1 MNGFGVV
8 TNRHVPI
15 SVSFLQ
21 GSGLLA
27 QQYMFPACPGKP
39 HGAWGIRRRGRETA
53 PKVPVHC
60 GDQTQATKHGRHCY
74 DLHLGMSCYV
84 FAAKSSDEYFGSNS
98 LPFYPLPDSYSR
110 VTSCTS
116 GYLILHVRNN
126 TGCAPPLLPVSCRWV
141 PGLNWW
147 ICGCYSTHNSCQP

>member
-110 VTSCTS
+110 VTSCTLS
-116 GYLILHVRNN
+116 SCMSYNPEPTPAVPHPWYLFHVG
-126 TGCAPPLLPVSCRWV
+126 GCLAMVDMRLL
-141 PGLNWW
+141 L
-147 ICGCYSTHNSCQP
+147 YTQ